1 MTDYQIK
8 QLQTELKL
16 QIELNQR
23 QKAGNIILTNYVN
36 NVKLRLQKQIIYIA
50 TTKAYAN
57 QNNFKVGGCS
67 SRTLLKKRLSVYNTG
82 RPQNDLFYYCYIED
96 TTSFRELEKRIK
108 DLLGE
113 FRDTKDKEMY
123 ILHFNSIKAFMD
135 LLRQNYNSEIRELN
149 TFIQTF
155 IKDLVYKPA
164 VIPEPII
171 LNSFKITY
179 VKDGTQIDSK
189 IIDLD
194 KFDQHKQ
201 KEIIQTLLQDFS
213 QTINNKHVKRKDFEH
228 FVKDQNYKFK
238 SRPFWKNLKDI
249 FQPNSKV
256 LRISY

>member
-1 MTDYQIK
+1 
-8 QLQTELKL
+8 
-16 QIELNQR
+16 
-23 QKAGNIILTNYVN
+23 
-36 NVKLRLQKQIIYIA
+36 
-50 TTKAYAN
+50 
-57 QNNFKVGGCS
+57 
-67 SRTLLKKRLSVYNTG
+67 
-82 RPQNDLFYYCYIED
+82 
-96 TTSFRELEKRIK
+96 
-108 DLLGE
+108 
-113 FRDTKDKEMY
+113 MY